1 MELAYRLI
9 CGWAAAILVAPLSQP
24 KMTTPTVLIVDDV
37 DATRRGLA
45 QLLQLLGYDTREAAN
60 GDEGLKCLRDEPRI
74 SVVVLDLLMPGS
86 NGFWFR
92 EQQLN
97 DPLIAD
103 IPIIV
108 FTGSE
113 TNDALM
119 QALKVTEVLQKP
131 VSADA
136 LCDAVSRHCDTS
148 R

>member
-1 MELAYRLI
+1 
-9 CGWAAAILVAPLSQP
+9 
-24 KMTTPTVLIVDDV
+24 MTTPTVLIVDDV
-37 DATRRGLA
+37 DATRSGLA

-60 GDEGLKCLRDEPRI
+60 GDEGLKRLREEPRI

-92 EQQLN
+92 EQQLK
-97 DPLIAD
+97 DPAIAD

-108 FTGSE
+108 FTGFE
-113 TNDALM
+113 ANDALL

>member
-1 MELAYRLI
+1 
-9 CGWAAAILVAPLSQP
+9 
-24 KMTTPTVLIVDDV
+24 MTTPTVLIVDDV
-37 DATRRGLA
+37 HATRSGLA

-60 GDEGLKCLRDEPRI
+60 GDDGLKCLRAEPAIR
-74 SVVVLDLLMPGS
+74 VVVLDLLMPGS
-86 NGFWFR
+86 NGYWFR
-92 EQQLN
+92 EQQLK
-97 DPLIAD
+97 DPRIAD

-136 LCDAVSRHCDTS
+136 LCAAVSRHCGTP